1 MDQDNTNTLMK
12 LRGLRKSYDTQDAL
26 NGLDLDVYRGEF
38 LTLLGPSGCG
48 KTTTLRIIAGLEN
61 PTSGEVYLEG
71 QEITHLPP
79 EKREVNTVFQN
90 YALFPHMTVE
100 KNIAY
105 GLSMRRVDKQEIA
118 TRVQEMLNLVQLE
131 GYGKR
136 LPSQLSGGQRQRV
149 AIARA
154 AVLKPKLL
162 LLDEPLGALDLK
174 LRRQMQ
180 SELKKMQQQLGITFI
195 YITHDQEEAMNMSDR
210 IALMREGRFVQ
221 LDTPEGLYERPRS
234 QFAATFIGESNLLCG
249 QVSAV
254 GKADEVL
261 LDIGGLTLPCLSP
274 DWVAPGEKLCLCVRS
289 ERLHHGLRPPQGV
302 ASVPA
307 KLVESR
313 YAGGERMTHFELV
326 TGQQMISRQTTEDE
340 EVFPIGQELQVWWKP
355 ESAAL
360 VPIGGGTQ

>member
-1 MDQDNTNTLMK
+1 MAQESTLMS
-12 LRGLRKSYDTQDAL
+12 LRGLRKSYDTQEAL

-48 KTTTLRIIAGLEN
+48 KTTTLRIIAGLES

-71 QEITHLPP
+71 ENITALPP

-100 KNIAY
+100 KNIGY
-105 GLSMRRVDKQEIA
+105 GLQMRRMAKREIGE
-118 TRVQEMLNLVQLE
+118 RVSEMLALVQLQ

-154 AVLKPKLL
+154 AILKPKLL

-180 SELKKMQQQLGITFI
+180 VELKKMQQQLGITFI

-210 IALMREGRFVQ
+210 IALMRDGLFEQ
-221 LDTPEGLYERPRS
+221 LDTPQGLYEHPKS
-234 QFAATFIGESNLLCG
+234 AFAAQFIGETNLLCG
-249 QVSAV
+249 VASAV
-254 GKADEVL
+254 SGNEEVL
-261 LDIGGLTLPCLSP
+261 LDIGGVSVPCRSG
-274 DWVAPGEKLCLCVRS
+274 DWIAPGERLCLCVRA
-289 ERLHHGLRPPQGV
+289 ERLHHGRRPPPGMV
-302 ASVPA
+302 SVPA
-307 KLVESR
+307 RLAESR
-313 YAGGERMTHFELV
+313 YAGGERTSTFTLSS
-326 TGQQMISRQTTEDE
+326 GQTMIAHQTTEDE
-340 EVFPIGQELQVWWKP
+340 ALYPVGSDLFVWWNP
-355 ESAAL
+355 ATAAL
-360 VPIGGGTQ
+360 VPPQSGPAL